1 MRRQIVRWWFAPA
14 VLVFVLGQ
22 CARAFA
28 ATPDIVLYTSD
39 VTTVR
44 GNWAA
49 IPGVRA
55 GDQYLASAD
64 FGSSTIQSPSP
75 APTDYFEMTFNADA
89 NTPYHVWLRL
99 RASANS
105 KYNDSVWVQFS
116 DSLDPNGSV
125 IYRVSS
131 TSALLV
137 NLERCSGCGDS
148 GWGWQ
153 DGTYWLPQTTTVQ
166 FVASGAHTIRVQ
178 TREDGVHVD
187 QIVLSA
193 STYLTTAP
201 GQSTNDATVVP
212 KPVARPISTP
222 FSGSPAS
229 IPGTILAQDFDNG
242 GESVAY
248 HDTTPGN
255 SGGAYRS
262 TDVDLEPSTDG
273 GNDVGWI
280 AAGEWVNYTVNVA
293 SAGSYTAQLRVA
305 SPSGSGSLHLGFNM
319 ASNVWTSV
327 PVPATGGWQN
337 WTTVSVPLTLAAGR
351 QQMTLLFDTAGFN
364 VTSITIGASSA
375 PPSTGPTAPLPAT
388 PTTTAVDGQVD
399 VTVAPTLI
407 WQSAGATSFEIRI
420 SASNPP
426 AAFAS
431 DVTRLYYEVSGLS
444 RGTKYYWQVIA
455 KNAAG
460 STPGP
465 VWSFTTEGA
474 TAPPPPPATGAFT
487 DIVVADWNIQV
498 NDASVAHAQQAI
510 DALTA
515 LSPRPQIIVLEEAWD
530 FRYGDYLNRLAA
542 VTGQT
547 WQGVFQ
553 THCPSGAWNGSCTRG
568 EDEGVA
574 IFSSL
579 PVLDSS
585 VGYLPYADCYHSA
598 RAAARLAVSVGGV
611 PVQVFGT
618 HLQTGNCTNVV
629 AARAASMSVLKS
641 WAANYSAPQIMMGDF
656 NAGSD
661 EVDTTKG
668 MSPNFLDTWTLVG
681 SGNPYSAFLPNPNMK
696 IDYCFADSSGRAQ
709 PVWTVLPTSTGNISD
724 HLPVQTGLRI
734 FR

>member
-49 IPGVRA
+49 IPGVGA

-280 AAGEWVNYTVNVA
+280 AAGEWLNYTVNVEA
-293 SAGSYTAQLRVA
+293 AGAYRVIFRVASLGPGGTFHLEMNGTDVSGPLTIPATGSWQAWQSVTAAVTLSAGRQIARLVMDSAGS
-305 SPSGSGSLHLGFNM
+305 SGAVGNI
-319 ASNVWTSV
+319 TSMEFT
-327 PVPATGGWQN
+327 PTP
-337 WTTVSVPLTLAAGR
+337 
-351 QQMTLLFDTAGFN
+351 
-364 VTSITIGASSA
+364 SA
-375 PPSTGPTAPLPAT
+375 PPYTGTAAPIPGKI
-388 PTTTAVDGQVD
+388 AVANFD
-399 VTVAPTLI
+399 
-407 WQSAGATSFEIRI
+407 
-420 SASNPP
+420 
-426 AAFAS
+426 
-431 DVTRLYYEVSGLS
+431 
-444 RGTKYYWQVIA
+444 
-455 KNAAG
+455 
-460 STPGP
+460 
-465 VWSFTTEGA
+465 
-474 TAPPPPPATGAFT
+474 
-487 DIVVADWNIQV
+487 
-498 NDASVAHAQQAI
+498 
-510 DALTA
+510 
-515 LSPRPQIIVLEEAWD
+515 
-530 FRYGDYLNRLAA
+530 
-542 VTGQT
+542 
-547 WQGVFQ
+547 
-553 THCPSGAWNGSCTRG
+553 NGG
-568 EDEGVA
+568 EGVA
-574 IFSSL
+574 FHDAT
-579 PVLDSS
+579 P
-585 VGYLPYADCYHSA
+585 GNAGGAY
-598 RAAARLAVSVGGV
+598 RA
-611 PVQVFGT
+611 
-618 HLQTGNCTNVV
+618 TNVDLEASSDGGYDIGWLDPGEWVNSTVNV
-629 AARAASMSVLKS
+629 A
-641 WAANYSAPQIMMGDF
+641 G
-656 NAGSD
+656 AGS
-661 EVDTTKG
+661 
-668 MSPNFLDTWTLVG
+668 
-681 SGNPYSAFLPNPNMK
+681 
-696 IDYCFADSSGRAQ
+696 
-709 PVWTVLPTSTGNISD
+709 
-724 HLPVQTGLRI
+724 
-734 FR
+734 